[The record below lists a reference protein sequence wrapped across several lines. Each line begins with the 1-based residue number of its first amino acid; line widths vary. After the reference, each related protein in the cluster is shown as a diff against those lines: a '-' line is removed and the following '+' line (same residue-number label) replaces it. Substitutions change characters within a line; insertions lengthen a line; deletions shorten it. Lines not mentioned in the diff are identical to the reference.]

1 MNSSYNYSDFTG
13 LHMESSQDNRDYY
26 EAESLQLAESTHTG
40 ETGPTIESYLFASGY
55 DRYIE

>member
-1 MNSSYNYSDFTG
+1 MNSSYNYSDFSG
-13 LHMESSQDNRDYY
+13 LRMESSQDSRDYY

>member
-13 LHMESSQDNRDYY
+13 LPMESSQDSRDCY
-26 EAESLQLAESTHTG
+26 EAESLQLTETTYTE
-40 ETGPTIESYLFASGY
+40 ETGATIESYLFASGY

>member
-13 LHMESSQDNRDYY
+13 LQMESTQDSRDYY
-26 EAESLQLAESTHTG
+26 EAESLQLAEYTQSA